1 MIFYNRINLPYARA
15 AFPGA
20 GRNQGP
26 QKAEL
31 NWQSQLPTQKKVS
44 FCGQQLN
51 HHTQTGPPAP
61 PTQDLRIEEASDGR
75 NHQSQGIAQ
84 NTHAQNQES

>member
-20 GRNQGP
+20 GRHQGP

-31 NWQSQLPTQKKVS
+31 NGQSQLPTQKKVS
-44 FCGQQLN
+44 FCGQQRN
-51 HHTQTGPPAP
+51 RHTQTGPSTP
-61 PTQDLRIEEASDGR
+61 PTQDLRIKEASDGR
-75 NHQSQGIAQ
+75 NHQLQGIAQ
-84 NTHAQNQES
+84 STHAENQEG